1 MIRRALVLHRQ
12 QNLGYQLKKRP
23 LVIDRSLVNL
33 SVSENQGDMSF
44 NLNRNKEGK
53 SGCPLVVEPPYP

>member
-12 QNLGYQLKKRP
+12 QNLGNQLKKRQ

-53 SGCPLVVEPPYP
+53 SGRPLVEAPPSP